1 MKIGVFKELAEGE
14 NRVALTPDVIKK
26 LVDKAE
32 VFVQTGAGM
41 RAGFPDSSFK
51 AAGAKIVKSI
61 EDIFAADL
69 LISVN
74 LLSTKVTELK
84 KLFANVKPQTSYIAQ
99 LSALSKPEQFDIYKT
114 AKMSVMSME
123 LIPRISRAQSMD
135 ILSSQANLA
144 GYRAVIEAVYEYG
157 RSMPMM
163 MTAAGTVAPA
173 KVMILGAGVAGLQAI
188 ATARRLGAVVS
199 AFDVRAAA
207 REQVESLGAKFIAV
221 EAEADG
227 EDKGGYAKEM
237 SKEYQKKQAEKIM
250 ETLRSTDI
258 AITTALIPGKQAPVL
273 ITADMVK
280 QMRPGSVIVDMATS
294 QGGNCQGSQLDKIVE
309 VEGVK
314 IIGYSNL
321 ASRLAQ
327 DTSVLFAKNVANF
340 LNLCWDE
347 TKKTFDFSKDD
358 EIIKAI
364 TILDQGTYVHPAFIA
379 PKKA

>member
-1 MKIGVFKELAEGE
+1 MAEGE

-32 VFVQTGAGM
+32 VFVQTGAGA

-99 LSALSKPEQFDIYKT
+99 LSALSKPEQFDIYKA

-364 TILDQGTYVHPAFIA
+364 TILDQGKYVHPAFIA